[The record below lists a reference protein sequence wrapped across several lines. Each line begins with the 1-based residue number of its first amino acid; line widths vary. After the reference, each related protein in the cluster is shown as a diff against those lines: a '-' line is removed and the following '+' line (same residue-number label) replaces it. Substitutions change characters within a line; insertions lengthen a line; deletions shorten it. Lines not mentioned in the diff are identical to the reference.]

1 MIPARKDAPLLASD
15 GTRLSGYASLFGVAD
30 AGGDVV
36 APGAYARS
44 LKRTAEARAR
54 VRMLWQHDPREP
66 IGLWE
71 DVREDARGLWV
82 EGRLLLDVERG
93 REAAALLSAGAI
105 DGLSIGYRPVR
116 AAKDGQG
123 RRLLQEVDLWEVSL
137 VTFPM
142 LASARAGAGHE
153 GPPRAGAGHE
163 GPACAGATPAAKA
176 HPLHRALAEARRRI
190 AP

>member
-1 MIPARKDAPLLASD
+1 MSLARKDAPIRVEA

-44 LKRTAEARAR
+44 LRRLAEARGR

-71 DVREDARGLWV
+71 AVREDARGLWV

-93 REAAALLSAGAI
+93 REAAALLAAGAI
-105 DGLSIGYRPVR
+105 DGLSIGYRPVK
-116 AAKDGQG
+116 AAKGADG
-123 RRLLQEVDLWEVSL
+123 RRVLQEVDLWEVSL

-142 LASARAGAGHE
+142 LASARAVAGHE
-153 GPPRAGAGHE
+153 RPARAAGQDKPIRLLAE
-163 GPACAGATPAAKA
+163 AK
-176 HPLHRALAEARRRI
+176 HRPLHRALAEARRRI
-190 AP
+190 VP

>member
-1 MIPARKDAPLLASD
+1 MTATPAFD
-15 GTRLSGYASLFGVAD
+15 GTRLSGYASLFGMAD

-44 LKRTAEARAR
+44 LKRLAEARGR

-71 DVREDARGLWV
+71 LVREDARGLWV

-93 REAAALLSAGAI
+93 REAAALLGAGAI

-116 AAKDGQG
+116 AAKDAGG
-123 RRLLQEVDLWEVSL
+123 RRVLQEVDLWEVSL

-142 LASARAGAGHE
+142 LASARAVAGHDA
-153 GPPRAGAGHE
+153 PARAVAGRDE
-163 GPACAGATPAAKA
+163 PARARAEAKH

-190 AP
+190 VP